1 MSNVSK
7 TFFDKELGE
16 LQSPT
21 RNWLLL
27 LSFIV
32 SLLLFSWLGYL
43 ILTEKP
49 PVSEQNF
56 FESFG
61 FDVKKAPN
69 DSL

>member
-1 MSNVSK
+1 MNKVSK
-7 TFFDKELGE
+7 NFFDNELGE
-16 LQSPT
+16 LQSPKK
-21 RNWLLL
+21 NWL
-27 LSFIV
+27 FIV
-32 SLLLFSWLGYL
+32 AFIISLLFFSWLGYL

-61 FDVKKAPN
+61 FQVKQIPN